1 MLLKEIKYLL
11 WQELKL
17 ENRQRFAFNGIL
29 LYVISTVYV
38 VYISTKGD
46 IQSQTWV
53 SLFWL
58 IMLFAS
64 ANALQ
69 KSFVRE
75 NSNRYLYLYTLSS
88 PQGVIISK
96 IIYNCMLTGVVSLL
110 TWLVYSVLMGDAVS
124 NKWLFLCSLWLGNT
138 GIASL
143 FTFISSI
150 SSKSSQNST
159 LVAVLGFP
167 VLLPLLLTLLRLCN
181 ASVMGVSVAD
191 AQNYLYV
198 LLALTVIIWA
208 MAYLLFPYLWRE

>member
-46 IQSQTWV
+46 TQPQTWV

-88 PQGVIISK
+88 PQGIIISK
-96 IIYNCMLTGVVSLL
+96 IIYNGMLTGVVSLL

-191 AQNYLYV
+191 VQHYLYV

>member
-88 PQGVIISK
+88 PQGIIISK

>member
-88 PQGVIISK
+88 PQGIIISK
-96 IIYNCMLTGVVSLL
+96 IIYNGMLTGVVSLL